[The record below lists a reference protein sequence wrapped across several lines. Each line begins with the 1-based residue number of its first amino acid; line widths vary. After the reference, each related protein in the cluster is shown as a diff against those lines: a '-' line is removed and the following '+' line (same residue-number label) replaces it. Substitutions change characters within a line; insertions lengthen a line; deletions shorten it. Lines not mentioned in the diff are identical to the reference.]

1 MNQPFRTVTVAVT
14 FAVTTFMAS
23 AFAADID
30 VNNPWARASAGMA
43 RAGAAF
49 MEIRNSG
56 ATDRLVAATADV
68 SETVELHTHIREGEI
83 MRMRR
88 VDAIDLPAGET
99 VRLEPG
105 GLHVM
110 FLGLHAPL
118 EEGQRFPLTLTFE
131 TAGDVTID
139 VEIKKATTM
148 APMEGQGH
156 GHGHGH
162 GGMPMPPAAGSPS
175 PAR

>member
-1 MNQPFRTVTVAVT
+1 MMQPFRTVTVAFTVAVT
-14 FAVTTFMAS
+14 FAVTTVTAS

-30 VNNPWARASAGMA
+30 INDPWARASAGMA

-49 MEIRNSG
+49 MEIRNTGG
-56 ATDRLVAATADV
+56 ADRLVAASADV
-68 SETVELHTHIREGEI
+68 SETVELHTHIQDGEI

-139 VEIKKATTM
+139 VEIKNAAAM
-148 APMEGQGH
+148 APMQGDDH
-156 GHGHGH
+156 SHGH
-162 GGMPMPPAAGSPS
+162 GGMPMPPAAGT